1 MRPAAPRLPDQREV
15 RLQPAFAEQNIAS
28 SFEFA
33 QQLVRAKDVQDVLK
47 LQADFIKRQM
57 QAPAKQA
64 RELGESTSQA
74 AKRRR
79 DAGALM
85 RTSTRF
91 MCSEFGG
98 CSMTLRSRC

>member
-57 QAPAKQA
+57 QALAT